1 MAKQLKITQIR
12 SAIKRQQDQWLTLR
26 ALGIRKM
33 NQTVIRPDNPS
44 VRGMIQKIRHLL
56 DVEEISG

>member
-26 ALGIRKM
+26 ALGIKKI
-33 NQTVIRPDNPS
+33 NHAVIRPDNPS
-44 VRGMIQKIRHLL
+44 VRGMVQKIRHLL
-56 DVEEISG
+56 EVEEIAG